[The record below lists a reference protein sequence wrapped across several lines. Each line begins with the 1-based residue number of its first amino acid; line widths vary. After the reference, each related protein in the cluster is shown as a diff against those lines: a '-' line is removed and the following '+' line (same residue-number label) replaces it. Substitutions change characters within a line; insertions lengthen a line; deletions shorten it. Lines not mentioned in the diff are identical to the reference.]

1 MPACRREHDIV
12 LCGVGDIDSSILLSC
27 RWSPAYW
34 TNLSSSVRQTDT
46 FALGLLH
53 CLKVIQFACLDGL
66 LHASAEL
73 WRGEAWR
80 LVKVRVLMD
89 QREGKSREAGLLSP
103 PRTISLGVHYLSTV
117 MKTMNKI

>member
-1 MPACRREHDIV
+1 MPARRREHDIV
-12 LCGVGDIDSSILLSC
+12 LSGVGDIDSSILRSC

-53 CLKVIQFACLDGL
+53 SLEVIQLACLDGL
-66 LHASAEL
+66 LHASAKL
-73 WRGEAWR
+73 WRDEARW
-80 LVKVRVLMD
+80 LIKVRILMD
-89 QREGKSREAGLLSP
+89 QREGKSREAGLLSL